1 MNVEPLRAAFL
12 LTAMN
17 TNLKRMIALAGLMLA
32 CASSMAASLVINVG
46 GERSLTAEQLLARPD
61 AATIRVPND
70 VTFHRTMTYRA
81 VPLRALLGIAALP
94 ADKELQI
101 TATDGFVT
109 HLPARLLFGDAK
121 KRAEPWLAIE
131 TPDEPWPQVSGSGD
145 IGPFY
150 LVWIDPAASGVSSE
164 QWPFKVDAIR
174 IAPTL
179 AARWP
184 QIAVGKNVPADSPI
198 RRGQRVFA
206 TQCMVCHKLNGAGDA
221 SMGPDLNRPHNPTEY
236 FQPWVLKSFIR
247 DPKSIRAWADMKMPG
262 FDKNALS
269 DGDLDAVIAYLGY
282 MAKHRK

>member
-1 MNVEPLRAAFL
+1 MTPRHVF
-12 LTAMN
+12 
-17 TNLKRMIALAGLMLA
+17 ALASLLLA
-32 CASSMAASLVINVG
+32 CASSMAATLAINVG
-46 GERSLTAEQLLARPD
+46 GERSLTTEQLLARPD
-61 AATIRVPND
+61 VATISVPND

-81 VPLRALLGIAALP
+81 VPLRALLGIAQLP

-109 HLPARLLFGDAK
+109 HLSAKLLSGDGR

-131 TPDEPWPQVSGSGD
+131 APDEPWPQAPGNGD

-150 LVWIDPAASGVSSE
+150 LVWIDPAASRVSSE

-179 AARWP
+179 AARFP
-184 QIAVGKNVPADSPI
+184 QIAVDKSVPADSPI
-198 RRGQRVFA
+198 RRGQTVFA
-206 TQCMVCHKLNGAGDA
+206 TQCIVCHKMNGAGDA

-247 DPKSIRAWADMKMPG
+247 DPKSIRAWTDMKMPG
-262 FDKNALS
+262 FDRNAIS
-269 DGDLDAVIAYLGY
+269 DRDLDAVIAYLGY
-282 MAKHRK
+282 MAKRKK

>member
-1 MNVEPLRAAFL
+1 
-12 LTAMN
+12 
-17 TNLKRMIALAGLMLA
+17 MLA
-32 CASSMAASLVINVG
+32 CAQSMAASLAINVG
-46 GERSLTAEQLLARPD
+46 GERSLTTDQLLTRPD
-61 AATIRVPND
+61 VATIRVPND

-81 VPLRALLGIAALP
+81 VPLRALLGIAQLP
-94 ADKELQI
+94 AGTELQI

-109 HLPARLLFGDAK
+109 HFSSDLLFGDAK

-131 TPDEPWPQVSGSGD
+131 SPDEPWPRVSGSGD

-150 LVWIDPAASGVSSE
+150 VVWIDPASSGVTSE

-184 QIAVGKNVPADSPI
+184 QLAVDKSVPANSPV
-198 RRGQRVFA
+198 RRGQSVFA
-206 TQCMVCHKLNGAGDA
+206 SQCMVCHKMNGAGDA
-221 SMGPDLNRPHNPTEY
+221 SMGPDLDLPHNPTEY

-247 DPKSIRAWADMKMPG
+247 DPKSIRAWPEMKMPG

-269 DGDLDAVIAYLGY
+269 DSDLDAVIAYLGY
-282 MAKHRK
+282 MAKRRK

>member
-1 MNVEPLRAAFL
+1 MSV
-12 LTAMN
+12 
-17 TNLKRMIALAGLMLA
+17 KHALALASLTLA
-32 CASSMAASLVINVG
+32 CATSMAASLVINLG
-46 GERSLTAEQLLARPD
+46 GERSLTTEQLLARPD
-61 AATIRVPND
+61 AATIQVPND
-70 VTFHRTMTYRA
+70 ATFHRTMTYRA
-81 VPLRALLGIAALP
+81 VPLRALLGITELP

-101 TATDGFVT
+101 TASDGFVT
-109 HLPARLLFGDAK
+109 HLPADLLFGAGK

-131 TPDEPWPQVSGSGD
+131 TPDEPWPQVQGSGD

-184 QIAVGKNVPADSPI
+184 QIAVDRSVPANSPI
-198 RRGQRVFA
+198 RRGQTVFA
-206 TQCMVCHKLNGAGDA
+206 TQCMVCHRINGAGDA
-221 SMGPDLNRPHNPTEY
+221 SMGPDLNLPRNPTEY

-247 DPKSIRAWADMKMPG
+247 NPKSIRAWQDMKMPG
-262 FDKNALS
+262 FDKNAIS
-269 DGDLDAVIAYLGY
+269 DSDLDAVIAYLGY